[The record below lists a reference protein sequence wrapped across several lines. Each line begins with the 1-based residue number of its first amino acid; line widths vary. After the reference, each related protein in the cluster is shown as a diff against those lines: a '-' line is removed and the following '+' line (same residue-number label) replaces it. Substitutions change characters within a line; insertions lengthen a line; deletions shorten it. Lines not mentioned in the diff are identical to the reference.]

1 MLCNDAE
8 ALLLEFIIVM
18 APLVLVILMVE
29 DIYYLFYR
37 KNILLSII
45 PN

>member
-1 MLCNDAE
+1 MLYNDAE

-29 DIYYLFYR
+29 DIYITYSIE
-37 KNILLSII
+37 NIYFLV
-45 PN
+45 